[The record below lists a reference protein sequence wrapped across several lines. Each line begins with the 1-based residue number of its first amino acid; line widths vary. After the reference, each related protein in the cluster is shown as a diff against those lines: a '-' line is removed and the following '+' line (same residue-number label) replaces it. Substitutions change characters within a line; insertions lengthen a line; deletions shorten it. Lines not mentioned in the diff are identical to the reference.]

1 METLRIGLIGVG
13 NIARL
18 HALGY
23 ANTPNE
29 EIYAV
34 YVSHHFVSLDTIA
47 VSYCK
52 I

>member
-23 ANTPNE
+23 ANTPNA

-34 YVSHHFVSLDTIA
+34 CDVNEKRVHQVVRYL
-47 VSYCK
+47 
-52 I
+52 